1 MLAQGRRFC
10 LFACFTLAIPA
21 GVTLAAS
28 TPATASDHP
37 SDETAI
43 RTVLAQSGLLSD
55 ALAGTSQEADFG
67 TLHVTPQVHSS
78 EPELTFAWK
87 RGCAQDEAQDQADVH
102 IERWLTG
109 ALQIRSGHHAFTKNV
124 HDRSCREVHLL
135 RSPVDGS
142 WRVATLSAMVAN
154 TPQGHTE
161 LPLAN
166 LDTALGSH
174 GFLSV
179 LSDLDELAVC
189 PQTCA
194 VAAPGGFVHVLV
206 GGVDPDAVVMV
217 FAEGQRVAAT
227 SAGGSHFEAT
237 LHVTGEGLRSVGVTV
252 YSRRSLVDPRVAAD
266 ARTWVMP
273 LLVRSARPQ
282 ANALAFDL

>member
-1 MLAQGRRFC
+1 MLVMTAG
-10 LFACFTLAIPA
+10 LA
-21 GVTLAAS
+21 LAAN
-28 TPATASDHP
+28 TPAIASDHAA
-37 SDETAI
+37 DETAI
-43 RTVLAQSGLLSD
+43 RAVLAQSGLLSD

-67 TLHVTPQVHSS
+67 ALHVTPQVSSS

-87 RGCAQDEAQDQADVH
+87 RGCEQDQADVR

-109 ALQIRSGHHAFTKNV
+109 ALQIRSGRHAFTKNV
-124 HDRSCREVHLL
+124 HDRSRREVHLQ

-142 WRVATLSAMVAN
+142 WRVASLSAMVAN

-161 LPLAN
+161 LPLAS

-227 SAGGSHFEAT
+227 SDGGSHFEAT

-252 YSRRSLVDPRVAAD
+252 YSRRSLVDPRAAAD

-273 LLVRSARPQ
+273 LLVRAARPE

>member
-1 MLAQGRRFC
+1 MLAITTG
-10 LFACFTLAIPA
+10 LL
-21 GVTLAAS
+21 LAAYS
-28 TPATASDHP
+28 PAIASDHQA
-37 SDETAI
+37 DETAI
-43 RTVLAQSGLLSD
+43 RAVLAQSGLLSD

-67 TLHVTPQVHSS
+67 ALHVTPQVRSS

-87 RGCAQDEAQDQADVH
+87 RGCVQDQAQDEADVR

-109 ALQIRSGHHAFTKNV
+109 ALQIQSGRHSFIKNV
-124 HDRSCREVHLL
+124 HDRSRREVHLQ

-142 WRVATLSAMVAN
+142 WRVASLSAMVAN

-227 SAGGSHFEAT
+227 SDGGSHFEAT

-252 YSRRSLVDPRVAAD
+252 YSRRSLVDPRAVAD

-273 LLVRSARPQ
+273 LLVRAARPE